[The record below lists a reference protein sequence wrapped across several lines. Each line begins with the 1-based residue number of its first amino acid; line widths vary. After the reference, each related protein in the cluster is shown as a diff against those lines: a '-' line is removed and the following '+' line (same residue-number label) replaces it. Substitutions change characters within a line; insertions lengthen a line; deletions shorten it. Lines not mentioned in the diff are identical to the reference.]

1 MLWPSVGPS
10 GTDFYGSTSIPGW
23 QNSLLVATLKGGVI
37 ARYKLSNDGLQIIS
51 DTINYFRGMGR
62 YRDVAV
68 SPDGLKIYVACDSSG
83 STSGPTGNVTTTPA
97 NPGSILEF
105 TYVPGTLRQY
115 VQTGAANIQ
124 QPTAA
129 DNKDKT
135 IDIYPNPATNFV
147 VVYNYAGEAG
157 RTATLFDMNGRTVK
171 QQLTNGTA
179 TRMDTREIPNG
190 LYILRITNATGRII
204 HTEKLVI
211 RK

>member
-1 MLWPSVGPS
+1 MAFSWSFRYRFLWQLCYSRLAKLIVGC
-10 GTDFYGSTSIPGW
+10 
-23 QNSLLVATLKGGVI
+23 TLKGGVI
-37 ARYKLSNDGLQIIS
+37 ARYQLSNDGQQIIS

-62 YRDVAV
+62 YRDVVV
-68 SPDGLKIYVACDSSG
+68 SPDGLKIYVACASSG

-105 TYVPGTLRQY
+105 TYVPGSLRQY
-115 VQTGAANIQ
+115 VQTGPAAVKNTI
-124 QPTAA
+124 TA

-135 IDIYPNPATNFV
+135 IDIYPNPATNFI

-157 RTATLFDMNGRTVK
+157 RMATLFDMNGRRVK
-171 QQLTNGTA
+171 QQLTSGTA
-179 TRMDTREIPNG
+179 TRIDTREIQNG
-190 LYILRITNATGRII
+190 MYILRITNATGTIL